1 MLIDKQRVSADV
13 IDMATILKT
22 STTGIPRVVI
32 VGGGFAGLNAAMAL
46 KKAPAEVILID
57 RRNYHLFQ
65 PLLYQVATAALSP
78 ADIAYPIRKVLK
90 GQRNTQVIL
99 GEVTNIDPVNKQIL
113 MAGSDVD
120 IHYDYLIL
128 ASGSTHSYFG
138 HDDWETLAP
147 GLKTI
152 EDATEMRRRF
162 LLAFESAEQEADPA
176 ARKAALTFV
185 IVGGG
190 PTGVELAGSMAEIAR
205 TAIPEDFRMIDT
217 ATARI
222 ILIEGV
228 SRLLA
233 AFPEVSSQASL
244 KQLQELGVE
253 VLLNTRVTS
262 VDANGVQIG
271 ESRIDAANVFWAA
284 GVKASPLG
292 KALGVE
298 TDNAGHVKVL
308 PDLSVPNYPDIF
320 VAGDLATVIDP
331 KTEKPVPH
339 VAQGGIQMG
348 RYLGTLIT
356 KEIKAKKSG
365 GGAPERKPFRYN
377 DKGNMATIGRNRAVA
392 DIKGWKFSGIFAW
405 LLWALIHVAYL
416 ITFRSRFSVM
426 LSWIWQYIFYDRGA
440 RLITGNSRISVKV
453 PRDRDAN

>member
-1 MLIDKQRVSADV
+1 MNALSVSGSLSR
-13 IDMATILKT
+13 I
-22 STTGIPRVVI
+22 VI

-46 KKAPAEVILID
+46 KKAEAEVILID

-65 PLLYQVATAALSP
+65 PLLYQVATATLSP

-90 GQRNTQVIL
+90 DQQNAQVIL

-113 MAGSDVD
+113 LAGSDVD

-138 HDDWETLAP
+138 HDDWETIAP

-205 TAIPEDFRMIDT
+205 SAIPEDFRMIDT

-222 ILIEGV
+222 ILIEGLP
-228 SRLLA
+228 RLLS
-233 AFPEVSSQASL
+233 AFTEECSAASL
-244 KQLQELGVE
+244 KQLHELGVE
-253 VLLNTRVTS
+253 ALLNTRVTA
-262 VDANGVQIG
+262 VDKSGVQIG
-271 ESRIDAANVFWAA
+271 DSRIDAANVFWAA

-292 KALGVE
+292 KALGVA
-298 TDNAGHVKVL
+298 TDTTGAVKVL
-308 PDLSVPNYPDIF
+308 PDLSVPNYPDVF
-320 VAGDLATVIDP
+320 VAGDLAVVIDP
-331 KTEKPVPH
+331 KTNKPVPH

-348 RYLGTLIT
+348 KFIGNM
-356 KEIKAKKSG
+356 IKREVQAKQNGKSL
-365 GGAPERKPFRYN
+365 PERVPFQYN
-377 DKGNMATIGRNRAVA
+377 DKGNLATIGRNRAVA
-392 DIKGWKFSGIFAW
+392 DVKGWKFSGIFAW
-405 LLWALIHVAYL
+405 LLWALVHVSYL

-426 LSWIWQYIFYDRGA
+426 ISWIWQYIFYDRGA

-453 PRDRDAN
+453 PRDRDA